1 MRFPRPPLAPLLLL
15 GACASTPPAPRAELS
30 SNDPSS
36 LVEYAQLQP
45 GSARTYAVRFPGQ
58 EGEITVT
65 VLGREDGWL
74 VDDRGGKFRFTNEGL
89 RDPERYLVRTP
100 LEAGTSWTSILS
112 ASAVERYR
120 IVSVGEPCEVRA
132 GSFSDCLVVESTIRR
147 DDRMQLTARWTWI
160 RGVGLGRVETTARV
174 DGRSVPQ
181 TRQDLVH
188 YDLDGS
194 GDRSEGGAPPD
205 SGAEA
210 EGEPGWG
217 R

>member
-1 MRFPRPPLAPLLLL
+1 MGFRRSWLGLLVLL
-15 GACASTPPAPRAELS
+15 GACASTSLAPEAGPS
-30 SNDPSS
+30 DDPSAIAD
-36 LVEYAQLQP
+36 YAQLRP

-58 EGEITVT
+58 EGEVTVT
-65 VLGREDGWL
+65 VLGREDGWF
-74 VDDRGGKFRFTNEGL
+74 VDDRGGKFRFTDEGL
-89 RDPERYLVRTP
+89 RDPQRYLVRMP
-100 LEAGTSWTSILS
+100 LEAGTTWTSILS

-120 IVSVGEPCEVRA
+120 IVSAGEPCEVRA
-132 GSFSDCLVVESTIRR
+132 GSFSDCLVVESTLRR

-160 RGVGLGRVETTARV
+160 RGVGLGRVETIAQV

-194 GDRSEGGAPPD
+194 GARSGGSAPSEAGADADGDPD
-205 SGAEA
+205 
-210 EGEPGWG
+210 WG